1 MREEQILLLAEANN
15 NQFNNNQSGTLD
27 MHRTTLRSAQL
38 LFGAF
43 TFALSMGAQ
52 AGTTLYATGAG
63 WFSNAGE
70 HTQSNDNYAVGGG
83 QDGYTRNNYFQFDL
97 SGVSGPITSA
107 TLRVYNPNAPVSPG
121 FPYGYTSSDPTEN
134 YAVFDV
140 STPAADLAAG
150 YGIGSLAGQA
160 IFGDLG
166 SGQNFGMTTVSLAD
180 NGKFVEISLNASG
193 LAALNAAHGLFA
205 LGGTI
210 TTLDALVNKESLFA
224 SAYLSSVA
232 PNVPQLV
239 ISSVPEP
246 SESALWMA
254 GLGLLGLAA
263 RRRCSLRLSGSA

>member
-1 MREEQILLLAEANN
+1 MHHTTLCPTQLLL
-15 NQFNNNQSGTLD
+15 
-27 MHRTTLRSAQL
+27 
-38 LFGAF
+38 GALS
-43 TFALSMGAQ
+43 FALSMGAQ
-52 AGTTLYATGAG
+52 ADTTLYATGAS

-70 HTQSNDNYAVGGG
+70 HTQSSDNYAVGGG
-83 QDGYTRNNYFQFDL
+83 LDGYTRNNYFLFDL

-107 TLRVYNPNAPVSPG
+107 TLRVYNPNASVSAG
-121 FPYGYTSSDPTEN
+121 FSYGYTSSDPTET

-140 STPAADLAAG
+140 STAAADLAAG

-160 IFGDLG
+160 IFSDLG
-166 SGQNFGMTTVSLAD
+166 SGPNFGTTTTSLAD

-193 LAALNAAHGLFA
+193 LAALNAAYGMFA

-224 SAYLSSVA
+224 SAYLSSVT

-246 SESALWMA
+246 SGSALWMA

-263 RRRCSLRLSGSA
+263 RRRATRAVRPSLSLS